1 VKLPDA
7 VPRRPLVRL
16 TFVCA
21 LCLPGLSP
29 TVTAQHADQEMDRA
43 QAESHLERVLQE
55 ISRLTERLESART
68 EHRQEQSRLHELDQ
82 NIQQADRQLRAL
94 REQQEQ
100 HQRKLQ
106 SAQNERDAYLHQI
119 QRRMNELGEQ
129 LRWSYLNSRQS
140 RIRMVLNQDDPA
152 SLGLM
157 LAYYDYLARAEA
169 SRISSLK
176 EVLTTLEVM
185 QKSIDQALLRVEQLT
200 AEQQAIVDQL
210 GGQRDQRQALLAR
223 LEQQIGNEASQL
235 RELERNRQD
244 LETLIERL
252 ADVLADIPAGLGD
265 EAGIEQQKGRLP
277 MPVSGPVKEAYGQ
290 NRGGGLHWQG
300 WLIGAE
306 PGTEVYPVAYGRVAF
321 ADWLRGYGLLVII
334 DHGRGYMSLYGH
346 NESILHEAGTW
357 VAPGEVI
364 SVVGSNPG
372 SGQGLYFELRK
383 GGKAVDPAA
392 WLAR

>member
-1 VKLPDA
+1 
-7 VPRRPLVRL
+7 
-16 TFVCA
+16 
-21 LCLPGLSP
+21 
-29 TVTAQHADQEMDRA
+29 
-43 QAESHLERVLQE
+43 
-55 ISRLTERLESART
+55 
-68 EHRQEQSRLHELDQ
+68 
-82 NIQQADRQLRAL
+82 
-94 REQQEQ
+94 
-100 HQRKLQ
+100 
-106 SAQNERDAYLHQI
+106 
-119 QRRMNELGEQ
+119 MNQLGEQ

-223 LEQQIGNEASQL
+223 LEQQIGDEASQL